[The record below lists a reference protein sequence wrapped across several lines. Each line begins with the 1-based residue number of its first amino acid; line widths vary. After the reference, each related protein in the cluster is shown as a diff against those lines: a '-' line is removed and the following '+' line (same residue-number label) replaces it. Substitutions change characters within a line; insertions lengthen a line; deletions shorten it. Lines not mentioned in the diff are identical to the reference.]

1 MSRLGVAEVVARRAI
16 LLLVAKTVSVSL
28 LSRAAVPLSA
38 RLFEL
43 SENLLLS
50 AAASLGRA
58 WRLWSRLRYILD
70 TRLPQAVVDGEIV
83 QLGQVLVHAKNL
95 LVLNS
100 LLQFS
105 LSSVALLLLFDEFL
119 NFGRV

>member
-1 MSRLGVAEVVARRAI
+1 MSRLGVAKIVARRAI
-16 LLLVAKTVSVSL
+16 FLLVAKTVCVSL

-43 SENLLLS
+43 SENLFLS

-70 TRLPQAVVDGEIV
+70 TRLSQAVINREVM

-95 LVLNS
+95 LVFYR
-100 LLQFS
+100 LLQ
-105 LSSVALLLLFDEFL
+105 LGLGSVALLLLFDEFL